1 VHNQLRRIAVRI
13 ATGAMPSTTRR
24 VFGVGSTAASAGEG
38 GATEH
43 SGRWTCTYRDHNGV
57 RASAD
62 FSSAP
67 QALDF
72 AEQHARLMGVRRGE
86 WTRQGDIWH
95 LVTPVGTYLVR
106 EQSLEQTRP
115 EQRQ

>member
-1 VHNQLRRIAVRI
+1 MHNRLRQLAVRI
-13 ATGAMPSTTRR
+13 ATGAVPSTNRG

-38 GATEH
+38 GATQH
-43 SGRWTCTYRDHNGV
+43 SARWTCTYQDQNGV

-72 AEQHARLMGVRRGE
+72 AEQHARLRGVRRGE

-95 LVTPVGTYLVR
+95 LVTPVGDYLVR
-106 EQSLEQTRP
+106 EQSQQQARLK
-115 EQRQ
+115 QRQ